1 MGKNDIYMNR
11 WLSDKKRFADLMNGF
26 MFGGKQVFSPQNLRY
41 ENKEQEIVLRE
52 PDGTEVAVHRYR
64 DITMVSEDGT
74 RIVVLACENQEEIHY
89 AMSVRGMLYDALS
102 YAEQVR
108 QIKKGRKEK
117 KKLKGDAEFLSG
129 LKKEDRLFPVVT
141 VVFYY
146 GGEKE
151 WDGQTELHGLL
162 GIDRKEYKLLKK
174 YVPNYKIN
182 LIDTKKLTDVS
193 CFQTDLQIIFGM
205 LKYRKSKTELKNY
218 IYSNKDFFSNI
229 DEDSYNAARVLLGSE
244 NILKAGEKQESG
256 GIDMCKALDDWY
268 QDGVNEGL
276 VQGREQ
282 GIEKGREEGIRVLM
296 QVLQKEGFD
305 KDKILEKLQEGFSLS
320 YEVAEKYFEKFQ

>member
-1 MGKNDIYMNR
+1 MGKNDIYMKR

-26 MFGGKQVFSPQNLRY
+26 LFGGKQVFSPQNLRF

-52 PDGTEVAVHRYR
+52 PDGTEVAIHRYR
-64 DITMVSEDGT
+64 DITMVSDDGT
-74 RIVVLACENQEEIHY
+74 RIVILACENQEEIHY
-89 AMSVRGMLYDALS
+89 AMPVRGMLYDALS

-117 KKLKGDAEFLSG
+117 KKLKGNAEFLSG
-129 LKKEDRLFPVVT
+129 LMKEDRLFPVVT

-146 GGEKE
+146 GGESE

-182 LIDTKKLTDVS
+182 LIDLKKLSDIS
-193 CFQTDLQIIFGM
+193 CFQTDLQIILGM
-205 LKYRKSKTELKNY
+205 LKYRKNKTDLQNY
-218 IYSNKDFFSNI
+218 IYSNKDYFSNI

-244 NILKAGEKQESG
+244 NVLKGEKQESG

-268 QDGVNEGL
+268 QDGVNEGIE
-276 VQGREQ
+276 QGREQ
-282 GIEKGREEGIRVLM
+282 GIRALM

-305 KDKILEKLQEGFSLS
+305 RAKILNELQEGFSLN
-320 YEVAEKYFEKFQ
+320 YEEAKAYFNKFQ

>member
-1 MGKNDIYMNR
+1 MGKNDIYMKR

-26 MFGGKQVFSPQNLRY
+26 LFGGKQVFSPQSLRF

-52 PDGTEVAVHRYR
+52 PDGTEVAIHRYR
-64 DITMVSEDGT
+64 DITMVSDDGT

-89 AMSVRGMLYDALS
+89 AMPVRGMLYDALS

-117 KKLKGDAEFLSG
+117 KKLKGNAEFLSG
-129 LKKEDRLFPVVT
+129 LMKEDRLFPVVT

-146 GGEKE
+146 GGESE

-182 LIDTKKLTDVS
+182 LIDLKKLSDIS
-193 CFQTDLQIIFGM
+193 CFQTDLQIILGM
-205 LKYRKSKTELKNY
+205 LKYRKNKTDLQNY
-218 IYSNKDFFSNI
+218 IYSNKDYFSNI

-244 NILKAGEKQESG
+244 NVLKGEKQDSG

-268 QDGVNEGL
+268 QDGVNEG
-276 VQGREQ
+276 REQ
-282 GIEKGREEGIRVLM
+282 GIRALM

-305 KDKILEKLQEGFSLS
+305 RAKILNELQEGFSLN
-320 YEVAEKYFEKFQ
+320 YEEAEAYFNKFQ

>member
-1 MGKNDIYMNR
+1 MGKNDIYMKR

-26 MFGGKQVFSPQNLRY
+26 LFGGKQVFSPQSLRF

-52 PDGTEVAVHRYR
+52 PDGTEVAIHRYR
-64 DITMVSEDGT
+64 DITMVSDDGT

-89 AMSVRGMLYDALS
+89 AMPVRGMLYDALS

-108 QIKKGRKEK
+108 QINKGRKEK
-117 KKLKGDAEFLSG
+117 KKLKGNAEFLSG
-129 LKKEDRLFPVVT
+129 LMKEDRLFPVVT

-146 GGEKE
+146 GGESE

-182 LIDTKKLTDVS
+182 LIDLKKLSDIS
-193 CFQTDLQIIFGM
+193 CFQTDLQIILGM
-205 LKYRKSKTELKNY
+205 LKYRKNKTDLQNY
-218 IYSNKDFFSNI
+218 IYSNKDYFSNI

-244 NILKAGEKQESG
+244 NVLKGEKQDSG

-268 QDGVNEGL
+268 QDGVNEG
-276 VQGREQ
+276 REQ
-282 GIEKGREEGIRVLM
+282 GIRALM

-305 KDKILEKLQEGFSLS
+305 RAKILNELQEGFSLN
-320 YEVAEKYFEKFQ
+320 YEEAEAYFNKFQ

>member
-1 MGKNDIYMNR
+1 MGKNDIYMKR

-26 MFGGKQVFSPQNLRY
+26 LFGGKQVFSPQNLRF

-52 PDGTEVAVHRYR
+52 PDGTEVAIHRYR
-64 DITMVSEDGT
+64 DITMVSDDGT

-89 AMSVRGMLYDALS
+89 AMPVRGMLYDALS

-117 KKLKGDAEFLSG
+117 KKLKGNAEFLSG
-129 LKKEDRLFPVVT
+129 LMKEDRLFPVVT

-146 GGEKE
+146 GGESE

-182 LIDTKKLTDVS
+182 LIDLKKLSDIS
-193 CFQTDLQIIFGM
+193 CFQTDLQIILGM
-205 LKYRKSKTELKNY
+205 LKYRKNKTDLQNY
-218 IYSNKDFFSNI
+218 IYSNKDYFSNI

-244 NILKAGEKQESG
+244 NVLKGEKQESG

-268 QDGVNEGL
+268 QDGVNEGIE
-276 VQGREQ
+276 QGREQ
-282 GIEKGREEGIRVLM
+282 GIRALM

-305 KDKILEKLQEGFSLS
+305 RAKILNELQEGFSLN
-320 YEVAEKYFEKFQ
+320 YEEAKAYFNKFQ

>member
-1 MGKNDIYMNR
+1 MGKNDIYMKR

-26 MFGGKQVFSPQNLRY
+26 LFGGKQVFSPQNLRF

-52 PDGTEVAVHRYR
+52 PDGTEVAIHRYR
-64 DITMVSEDGT
+64 DITMVSDDGA
-74 RIVVLACENQEEIHY
+74 RIVILACENQEEIHY
-89 AMSVRGMLYDALS
+89 AMPVRGMLYDALS

-117 KKLKGDAEFLSG
+117 KKLKGNAEFLSG
-129 LKKEDRLFPVVT
+129 LMKEDRLFPVVT

-146 GGEKE
+146 GGESE

-182 LIDTKKLTDVS
+182 LIDLKKLSDIS
-193 CFQTDLQIIFGM
+193 CFQTDLQIILGM
-205 LKYRKSKTELKNY
+205 LKYRKNKTDLQNY
-218 IYSNKDFFSNI
+218 IYSNKDYFSNI

-244 NILKAGEKQESG
+244 NVLKGEKQESG

-268 QDGVNEGL
+268 QDGVNEGIE
-276 VQGREQ
+276 QGREQ
-282 GIEKGREEGIRVLM
+282 GIRALM

-305 KDKILEKLQEGFSLS
+305 RAKILNELQEGFSLN
-320 YEVAEKYFEKFQ
+320 YEEAKAYFNKFQ